1 MPAEHFIGVH
11 LKRRY
16 IYNFRIFQARHDF
29 TIMQSPAPHHT
40 RNPMHLISL
49 CFRIVFLVVFLPI
62 CLVQQAAAD
71 PANPRQPLRLFFSNN
86 VLGELEP
93 CG

>member
-1 MPAEHFIGVH
+1 
-11 LKRRY
+11 
-16 IYNFRIFQARHDF
+16 
-29 TIMQSPAPHHT
+29 
-40 RNPMHLISL
+40 MHLISL
-49 CFRIVFLVVFLPI
+49 CSRIVFLVVFLPI

-71 PANPRQPLRLFFSNN
+71 PASPRQPLRIFFSNN